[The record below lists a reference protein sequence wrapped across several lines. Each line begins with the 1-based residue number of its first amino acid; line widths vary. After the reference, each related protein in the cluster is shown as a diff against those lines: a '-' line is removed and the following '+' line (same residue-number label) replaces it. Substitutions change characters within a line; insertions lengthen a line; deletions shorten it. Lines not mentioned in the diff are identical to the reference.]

1 MPSKP
6 QSVAPDAQTTG
17 SGGSFWVLLAL
28 IVAAATILVSLQT
41 RRPKPTGPFVGLPLP
56 PLHATGWINTEK
68 PLTPS
73 DLQGRV
79 VLVDYWATYCG
90 PCMREL
96 PKLVAFNKRFQSSG
110 VLVVGLTSEDGPTVE
125 QVRNVAATR
134 SMSWPIAY
142 GAGLT
147 YRMMGIVSIPTYVLY
162 DRSGVSVWG
171 GHTLDGVEEAAVA
184 ALAEK

>member
-1 MPSKP
+1 M
-6 QSVAPDAQTTG
+6 
-17 SGGSFWVLLAL
+17 LLAL
-28 IVAAATILVSLQT
+28 IVAAGTILVSLQA

-56 PLHATGWINTEK
+56 PLHATGWINTQK
-68 PLTPS
+68 PLTPA

-110 VLVVGLTSEDGPTVE
+110 VLVIGLTSEDGPTVE

-134 SMSWPIAY
+134 GMNWPIAY

-147 YRMMGIVSIPTYVLY
+147 YRMMEIVSIPTYVLY

-171 GHTLDGVEEAAVA
+171 GHTLDGLEEAAVA
-184 ALAEK
+184 ALAER